1 MKTFKIGDEVDVVA
15 VSTVEYVDDV
25 NKQIVRRET
34 EPFLAVIVGQAVKQL
49 GRYSGGSHSQYFSPE
64 YEPPSLTVTG
74 TVTLWQVRTGMMSK
88 PLLVQ
93 DDDLGGSIFEFRKF
107 PRYGRK
113 PKPKVDD
120 SVEVV
125 G

>member
-1 MKTFKIGDEVDVVA
+1 MKTLKIGDEVDVVA

-34 EPFLAVIVGQAVKQL
+34 EPFLAVIVGQVMKQL
-49 GRYSGGSHSQYFSPE
+49 GRYSRGTLLAWGEDF
-64 YEPPSLTVTG
+64 EPPSLLVTG